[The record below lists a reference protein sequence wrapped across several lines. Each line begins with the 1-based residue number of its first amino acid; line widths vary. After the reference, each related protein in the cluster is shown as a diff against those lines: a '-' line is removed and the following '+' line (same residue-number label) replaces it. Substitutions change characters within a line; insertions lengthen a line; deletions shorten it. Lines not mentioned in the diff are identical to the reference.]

1 MSNYRYEP
9 VLIHHGVKG
18 QKWGIRRFQKEDG
31 SLTPAGVKR
40 YSDMENNS
48 LQHHGVKGM
57 KWGVRRYENKGGS
70 YTLAGVKHFRGFE
83 KDYDEADSAYKKA
96 KQNYK
101 DGTPGSS
108 KGRVQEAKVARK
120 VAKQNLNRAYDQ
132 VKRDYKADK
141 GKNRYQMGQTITGR
155 GANVARILSGA
166 GLVAAGTKYAYDNG
180 KISTKTMK
188 QVLTGTAVV
197 TGAAMVKQAVNS
209 IGDSQLRAYYA
220 HSRPKNVQ
228 HK

>member
-1 MSNYRYEP
+1 
-9 VLIHHGVKG
+9 
-18 QKWGIRRFQKEDG
+18 
-31 SLTPAGVKR
+31 
-40 YSDMENNS
+40 MENNS

-57 KWGVRRYENKGGS
+57 KWGIRRYENKGGS
-70 YTLAGVKHFRGFE
+70 YTLAGAKHFRGFE
-83 KDYDEADSAYKKA
+83 KDYDAADTKYKSA
-96 KQNYK
+96 KQAYK
-101 DGTPGSS
+101 DGTGS
-108 KGRVQEAKVARK
+108 KGTMQEAKVARK

-197 TGAAMVKQAVNS
+197 TGAAMAKQAFNT
-209 IGDSQLRAYYA
+209 IGDSQLRAYYS